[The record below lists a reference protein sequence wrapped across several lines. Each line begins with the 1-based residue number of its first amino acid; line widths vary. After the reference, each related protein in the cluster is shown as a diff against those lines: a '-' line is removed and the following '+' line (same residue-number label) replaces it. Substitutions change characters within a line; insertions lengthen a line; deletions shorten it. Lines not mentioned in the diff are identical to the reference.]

1 MITVCSGFHP
11 AGFQQYGKRF
21 LETFHRHWPAEVGLV
36 VYTEEPVKVPRGECR
51 SLWQCAGARDFYE
64 QHKGVAEHCGRK
76 PRQGWREKDKLRG
89 YCYRFD
95 SVKFFKQLMIP
106 EAAAQGLPDDSLLV
120 WLDADVFTFADV
132 PASLVPDML
141 GDADVCY
148 LGRPGTHSEIG
159 FWAVRLNDRT
169 RRFLYGLAE
178 IYRSGAVFALPEWHS
193 AYVFDHVRKQ
203 DERYGLT
210 GRNITPNGRR
220 HVWFQSPLAKYA
232 DHVKGET
239 RKQLGF
245 SPVHTR

>member
-1 MITVCSGFHP
+1 MTVCSGFHP
-11 AGFQQYGKRF
+11 AGYAQYGKRF
-21 LETFHRHWPAEVGLV
+21 LATFHKHWPAEVNLV
-36 VYTEEPVKVPRGECR
+36 VYAEEKVKVPRGECR
-51 SLWQCAGARDFYE
+51 SLWACAGARDFYE
-64 QHKGVAEHCGRK
+64 KHKDVAEHCGRK
-76 PRQGWREKDKLRG
+76 VRQGWREKDKERG

-106 EAAAQGLPDDSLLV
+106 EAAAEGLETDSVLV

-132 PASLVPDML
+132 PLSLVPDML

-159 FWAVRLNDRT
+159 FWAVRLNART
-169 RRFLYGLAE
+169 RKFLFDLAE
-178 IYRSGAVFALPEWHS
+178 IYRSGEVFALREWHS
-193 AYVFDHVRKQ
+193 AFVFDHVRQ
-203 DERYGLT
+203 QNERFGLK
-210 GRNITPNGRR
+210 GNNITPKGRR

-232 DHVKGET
+232 DHVKGDA